1 MHLPA
6 EVGLVCTEL
15 VRIRGY
21 GRDPDSNCYPI
32 KYSQASNFAL
42 KIRNQEPDGNIK
54 QNRTHTGFIP

>member
-1 MHLPA
+1 MYMPA
-6 EVGLVCTEL
+6 EVGLARTEP

-42 KIRNQEPDGNIK
+42 KIRNHEPDGNIK
-54 QNRTHTGFIP
+54 